1 MNKSKTLYEIKS
13 LWGGRGRG
21 GEKLGGMGQELFVE
35 EKRLHDV
42 VLKTYS
48 FMQNHNDLNIYKTL

>member
-1 MNKSKTLYEIKS
+1 M
-13 LWGGRGRG
+13 GGGEVEMG
-21 GEKLGGMGQELFVE
+21 WWGEKLGGMGQELFVE

>member
-1 MNKSKTLYEIKS
+1 MG
-13 LWGGRGRG
+13 WW

-48 FMQNHNDLNIYKTL
+48 FMQNHNNLNIYKTL